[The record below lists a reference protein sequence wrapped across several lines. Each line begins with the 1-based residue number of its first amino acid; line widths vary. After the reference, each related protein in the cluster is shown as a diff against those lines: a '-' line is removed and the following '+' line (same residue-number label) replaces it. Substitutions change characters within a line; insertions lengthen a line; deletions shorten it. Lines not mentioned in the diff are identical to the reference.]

1 MKKKGKLRLLVVDDH
16 PALRAGLITIIDAQL
31 DMQVIAEA
39 GDGPSALAL
48 FRQHSPDIVLL
59 DLRLPGLEGAEVLDA
74 MKRDAPDCRVVVLTT
89 FDGEHDI
96 SRVLRAGAQ
105 AYLLK
110 DAPTEELLGAIRA
123 VSAGRRHI
131 PPLVAVRLA
140 DHITHGELTPRELD
154 LLQQLVHGRSNKEIA
169 AHLNLAE
176 ETIKAYMKGL
186 FAKLGVVD
194 RTQAAIRGLQRG
206 FVHLD

>member
-1 MKKKGKLRLLVVDDH
+1 MTR
-16 PALRAGLITIIDAQL
+16 
-31 DMQVIAEA
+31 
-39 GDGPSALAL
+39 
-48 FRQHSPDIVLL
+48 
-59 DLRLPGLEGAEVLDA
+59 
-74 MKRDAPDCRVVVLTT
+74 
-89 FDGEHDI
+89 
-96 SRVLRAGAQ
+96 
-105 AYLLK
+105 
-110 DAPTEELLGAIRA
+110 
-123 VSAGRRHI
+123 
-131 PPLVAVRLA
+131 
-140 DHITHGELTPRELD
+140 GELTPRETD